1 MAVAAGS
8 REPAPLAPVHCTPQ
22 ALPSASASNCPSVHH
37 HERGSPMKNRKREIC
52 TSGSVRDEGGQ
63 PPHLLGRRN
72 FLHLVAGAAALP
84 LLSRIARAQ
93 AYPTRPVRLI
103 VGWPPGGGADT
114 VSRIVGQ
121 WLSERLG
128 QQVIIENRP
137 GASTN
142 ISAQAVINSPPD
154 GYTLLFYSASTLINT
169 IMFHNLP
176 FDVRR
181 DIAPVSGLVA
191 YPMVLVAHPSVPA
204 KTVAE
209 LIAHAK
215 ANPGKVT
222 MASFGT
228 GSASHLAGELFNM
241 MAGINLVHVP
251 YRGGAPM
258 VTDLIAGQVQVGFD
272 VMVTSLPHIRTGAL
286 RALGVAGENRFDML
300 PDVPSIAETLPGYEA
315 RTWAGVG
322 VPRGTPP
329 EIIARLNRDINAG
342 LASPTVKA
350 RLADVGTIPMIVSA
364 AEFGAYIAAESEKW
378 AKVVQFAGIK
388 PE

>member
-1 MAVAAGS
+1 VK
-8 REPAPLAPVHCTPQ
+8 
-22 ALPSASASNCPSVHH
+22 LP
-37 HERGSPMKNRKREIC
+37 
-52 TSGSVRDEGGQ
+52 
-63 PPHLLGRRN
+63 RRY
-72 FLHLVAGAAALP
+72 FLHLAAGAAALSVVP
-84 LLSRIARAQ
+84 RIARSQ
-93 AYPTRPVRLI
+93 SYPTRPVRLI

-142 ISAQAVINSPPD
+142 IAAQAVINSPPD

-169 IMFHNLP
+169 IMFPNLP

-272 VMVTSLPHIRTGAL
+272 VMVTSLPQIRIGAL
-286 RALGVAGENRFDML
+286 RALGVAGNNRFDML
-300 PDVPSIAETLPGYEA
+300 PDVPTIAETLPGYEA

-322 VPRGTPP
+322 APKGTPP
-329 EIIARLNRDINAG
+329 EIIARLNHEINAG
-342 LASPTVKA
+342 LANPTIKS
-350 RLADVGTIPMIVSA
+350 RLAQLGTIPMIFTS
-364 AEFGAYIAAESEKW
+364 AEFGAYVAAESEKW
-378 AKVVQFAGIK
+378 AKVIQFAGIK